1 MIFLPLFPLYV
12 EAMKADWSVR
22 PESVLLTAAVLSA
35 GYLVSSQTYL
45 SRAWYVIVFFLSIG
59 YDFRP
64 QHPISS
70 IEFDRQL
77 ASSGLN
83 QISLSAENIAT
94 MTNFGIDWG
103 LEFGGWCGNHFPYVL
118 LMSAIFVHG
127 IERFSWHV
135 VLDRKFPEWLK

>member
-1 MIFLPLFPLYV
+1 MILLPLFPLYV

-35 GYLVSSQTYL
+35 GYLISSQTYL
-45 SRAWYVIVFFLSIG
+45 PRAWYAIVFLLSIG
-59 YDFRP
+59 YDFHP
-64 QHPISS
+64 QNPISS

-83 QISLSAENIAT
+83 QINFSAENVAT
-94 MTNFGIDWG
+94 MTIDWD
-103 LEFGGWCGNHFPYVL
+103 LAFGGWCGNHFPYVL

-127 IERFSWHV
+127 MERFSWHV